1 MTEVSPV
8 NTSGTKSDQ
17 AFNKLSSDMD
27 MFLTLLTTQ
36 LQNQDPLD
44 PMDNAEMTNQLV
56 QFANVEQQITQNRNL
71 EQMITLL
78 NAQSAATGV
87 AYIGKDIQYTDSTTV
102 YAGNPVTFGYTPEKS
117 ADTLTVKVVD
127 AEGNTV
133 RTFDSPEKSAQ
144 RHTITWDGLD
154 NDGSEVAEGTYTFV
168 VTAKDAD
175 DKVIKVGTDITGRAT
190 GAAMD
195 DTGSFI
201 LVGDLAVDVTKIV
214 AVKEPSASS

>member
-1 MTEVSPV
+1 MTDVSPID
-8 NTSGTKSDQ
+8 TSGTKSSA
-17 AFNKLSSDMD
+17 AFNKLSNDMD

-36 LQNQDPLD
+36 LKNQDPLD

-78 NAQSAATGV
+78 NAQSAATSV
-87 AYIGKDIQYTDSTTV
+87 AYIGKDIQYTDSTTM
-102 YAGNPVTFGYTPEKS
+102 YAGAPVTFGYTPEKT
-117 ADTLTVKVVD
+117 AETLTINVVD

-133 RTFDSPEKSAQ
+133 RQLDGEKSAQ
-144 RHTITWDGLD
+144 RHTVVWDGLD
-154 NDGSEVAEGTYTFV
+154 DDGNPVPEGQYTFMPV
-168 VTAKDAD
+168 AKNAD
-175 DKVIKVGTDITGRAT
+175 DKAIKVATDITGRAT

-195 DTGSFI
+195 DTGSYI

-214 AVKEPSASS
+214 AVKEPPASS